1 VRALFPDDRRVAKM
15 LEGAEPGNWPV
26 EETTR
31 FEPVINKPNTATAL
45 GLTIPQSPLRRE
57 NEVIR

>member
-1 VRALFPDDRRVAKM
+1 M

-31 FEPVINKPNTATAL
+31 FEPVINNPNTATAL